1 MDFDGAASDS
11 GIDTDMDSDYI
22 SISSTNY
29 QFREESG
36 RRCPLL
42 PPRSVVTV

>member
-22 SISSTNY
+22 SVSSTNY

-36 RRCPLL
+36 RRSAPL
-42 PPRSVVTV
+42 PPRCVF